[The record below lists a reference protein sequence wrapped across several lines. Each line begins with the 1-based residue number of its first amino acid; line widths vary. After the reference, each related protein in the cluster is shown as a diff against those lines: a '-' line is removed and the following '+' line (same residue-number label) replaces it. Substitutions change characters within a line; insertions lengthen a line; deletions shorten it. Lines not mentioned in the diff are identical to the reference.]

1 MANHPDSRGQP
12 RRLTKMSKEE
22 AEAHSRNCML
32 TRSARGGGVRFSQ
45 IRSATSRLRG
55 TLHLSAES
63 LAQMLQASLVR
74 GRWQGAISM
83 LVIGLLA
90 PSGGSWLCV
99 ASRHACGLLA
109 RLIPAAG
116 RSARGPRSGKRREK
130 FALSKVP
137 SMLQAILLA
146 VALATVAAKSGKG
159 GLTTLKSPLD
169 ESAWEGVRAADAMPG
184 FNVEVL
190 HSTSCSKKVRR
201 GDEVQIFFGAATGQQ
216 HVEQAASRGLAEQN
230 FIVGKH
236 NVPAVNKAIV
246 GM

>member
-1 MANHPDSRGQP
+1 
-12 RRLTKMSKEE
+12 
-22 AEAHSRNCML
+22 
-32 TRSARGGGVRFSQ
+32 
-45 IRSATSRLRG
+45 
-55 TLHLSAES
+55 
-63 LAQMLQASLVR
+63 
-74 GRWQGAISM
+74 
-83 LVIGLLA
+83 
-90 PSGGSWLCV
+90 
-99 ASRHACGLLA
+99 
-109 RLIPAAG
+109 
-116 RSARGPRSGKRREK
+116 
-130 FALSKVP
+130 
-137 SMLQAILLA
+137 MLQAILLA

-246 GM
+246 GMCPGDMRRISVKSHAIDYTVNLVNITGGPLRIKDAL